1 MDTLVD
7 APTTMRNCRLVVLEI
22 LHLALVL
29 FCGFHVLE
37 RSQVSTTTGF
47 RVSLDR
53 VKTIFARFQ
62 FADHV
67 DLSMLMWRMR
77 HGDFT
82 ARRHDVGEQLLCQT
96 AGRRH
101 GASSTLADRGSTA
114 IGKSCKLVHWCPPC
128 AENFSRR

>member
-1 MDTLVD
+1 
-7 APTTMRNCRLVVLEI
+7 
-22 LHLALVL
+22 
-29 FCGFHVLE
+29 
-37 RSQVSTTTGF
+37 
-47 RVSLDR
+47 DR

-62 FADHV
+62 FADHF

-114 IGKSCKLVHWCPPC
+114 IGKSCKLVHWCRPC
-128 AENFSRR
+128 AENFSRRGSAAIRHWRGARITWPPAGGLVAACVAPPASTQRDGLAQF